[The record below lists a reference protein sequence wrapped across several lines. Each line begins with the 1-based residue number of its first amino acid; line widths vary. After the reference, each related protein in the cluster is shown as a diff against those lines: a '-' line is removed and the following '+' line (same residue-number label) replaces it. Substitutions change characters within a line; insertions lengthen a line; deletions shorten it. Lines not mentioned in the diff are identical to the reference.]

1 MNLVNNIRSYLLDE
15 DFKIF
20 ILNNK
25 LNIVNYI
32 ELIDFNDYEVKIK
45 YIKGLLIVKG
55 KNLVVKKILNDELL
69 IEGSISNIELR
80 WYY

>member
-15 DFKIF
+15 DFKIV

-80 WYY
+80 